1 MVVVVDDDAL
11 PGAEADILGDVLEV
25 DQARLQYGTSRDRGG
40 MHVLVELPVLPP
52 EGCHLRLWGVYDPG
66 C

>member
-25 DQARLQYGTSRDRGG
+25 DQARLQYGTSKDRGG
-40 MHVLVELPVLPP
+40 HACTGGAAGSPP
-52 EGCHLRLWGVYDPG
+52 RGVSA
-66 C
+66 